1 MTAALRGRAASGR
14 LEVRV
19 VPGASRDEIRIVDDI
34 VQLRVTAPPADGA
47 ANAAVIALLAA
58 ALDRPRRELTLLRGA
73 TARVKL
79 IAIAPG

>member
-1 MTAALRGRAASGR
+1 M
-14 LEVRV
+14 EVRV